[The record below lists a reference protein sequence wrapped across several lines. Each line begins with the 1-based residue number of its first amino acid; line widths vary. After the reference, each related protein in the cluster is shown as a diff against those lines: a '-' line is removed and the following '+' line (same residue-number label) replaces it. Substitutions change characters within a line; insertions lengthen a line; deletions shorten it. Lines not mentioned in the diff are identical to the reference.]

1 MVTKPNGHEAKQR
14 TNDEK
19 TKRERNGNE
28 TLITT
33 ELTVKRTI
41 LKKLINKRCPSVYAV
56 V

>member
-1 MVTKPNGHEAKQR
+1 MKPNSHETKQR
-14 TNDEK
+14 TNNEK

-28 TLITT
+28 TLITN

-41 LKKLINKRCPSVYAV
+41 LKELINKRCLSVYAV